1 MSLHHL
7 KYVLLPKCCA
17 STHGNI
23 HTKGCYKLTRIRF
36 LENSSYYKQMRWFGF
51 LIVGILFEDAACSFT
66 GILLLAPDCLLGI
79 PLPSSLHLWKG
90 KGMKAGFHLPE
101 VGWVA
106 CVIQGLS
113 GASGP
118 WVQHL
123 PA

>member
-17 STHGNI
+17 SAHGNI
-23 HTKGCYKLTRIRF
+23 HTKGCYKLTRIKF

-51 LIVGILFEDAACSFT
+51 LVVGILFEDTACFFT
-66 GILLLAPDCLLGI
+66 GILLLAPVFWAFLCLLPFICGRERG
-79 PLPSSLHLWKG
+79 L
-90 KGMKAGFHLPE
+90 KAGFHLPE
-101 VGWVA
+101 VGWVC
-106 CVIQGLS
+106 CVLQGLS